1 MFTKHI
7 QISTL
12 GAAYI
17 SRIQKR
23 KKKKKNTMIKEQCP
37 PPSTHSRPQRVGPP
51 AEQIEIADHRDRVR
65 QAPAVEHE
73 PVAETDGG
81 VVGAVEQVDE
91 EGQEGQGYRAG
102 ENLWRVWCEMPRE
115 RKSAEWVAR

>member
-1 MFTKHI
+1 
-7 QISTL
+7 
-12 GAAYI
+12 
-17 SRIQKR
+17 
-23 KKKKKNTMIKEQCP
+23 MIKEQCP

-91 EGQEGQGYRAG
+91 EGQEGQGDRAG
-102 ENLWRVWCEMPRE
+102 ENLWRVWSVRCHGRGNRQSGLQDRVTRVE
-115 RKSAEWVAR
+115 KICGGF